1 MKKLIIILILIICS
15 FTMGCSSTKKVDI
28 FNNTKEV
35 KKMSTE
41 LENLNATLAQL
52 KEKSAELDQLIAR
65 SNNLEIDK
73 TEEATSKKDKGK
85 MITIGDTIGTDKI
98 EVTINNIEFSGVI
111 LPRDTSGDY
120 TYFSAEEGMV
130 YIDIDIG
137 IKNLQKEKVKLEDIM
152 VVVADYDRQDNYSSY
167 ALADGSSG
175 FETGD
180 QDISLSPLEAMNIRF
195 LIQCPQEVEEKG
207 DALLLNFQIDEEK
220 YQYTMR

>member
-1 MKKLIIILILIICS
+1 
-15 FTMGCSSTKKVDI
+15 
-28 FNNTKEV
+28 
-35 KKMSTE
+35 
-41 LENLNATLAQL
+41 
-52 KEKSAELDQLIAR
+52 
-65 SNNLEIDK
+65 
-73 TEEATSKKDKGK
+73 
-85 MITIGDTIGTDKI
+85 
-98 EVTINNIEFSGVI
+98 
-111 LPRDTSGDY
+111 
-120 TYFSAEEGMV
+120 MV